1 MKSERVTLAQ
11 ELHDGIAQELVA
23 LGFSIDAVISKY
35 PAADNKSE
43 IRAIRFKITDLI
55 EKVRR
60 DIHELRSGDDLSQSL
75 ADTDVS
81 FELNQI
87 AREIVRNIEKH
98 SQATQLTM
106 SFSDNGI
113 GGAVEKTGS
122 FGILGIQERVE
133 KLNGVIAIESDHHG
147 TRIVATI
154 PLKNLAKSDKNES
167 SSDHR

>member
-23 LGFSIDAVISKY
+23 LGFSIDAVISQY
-35 PAADNKSE
+35 PTAENKSE

-60 DIHELRSGDDLSQSL
+60 DIHELRSSEDLPQSL
-75 ADTDVS
+75 ADTDLA

-113 GGAVEKTGS
+113 GGAIKKTGS
-122 FGILGIQERVE
+122 FGLIGLQERVE
-133 KLNGVIAIESDHHG
+133 KLNGVITIESDHHG
-147 TRIVATI
+147 TRIEATI
-154 PLKNLAKSDKNES
+154 PLENLAKADKHDPS
-167 SSDHR
+167 SNH